1 MTRIQLDLPNQFL
14 FQTEIAI
21 RVTDLNYG
29 GHVGND
35 SVLSIIHE
43 ARLQF
48 VRKLGFVSEIK
59 IDEQTGIIVADAAL
73 VYKTETFYGDILKV
87 CIAVQDINKYG
98 FDMFYLLQKADN
110 GKEVARAKTGIVC
123 VDHVKK
129 KICQVP
135 QVLLDKINP

>member
-1 MTRIQLDLPNQFL
+1 MARLQLDLPNKFL
-14 FQTEIAI
+14 FQTEIAV

-43 ARLQF
+43 ARMQF
-48 VRKLGFVSEIK
+48 IRKLGFASEVK
-59 IDEQTGIIVADAAL
+59 IDEQIGIIVADAAL
-73 VYKTETFYGDILKV
+73 VYKTETFYGDVLKISV
-87 CIAVQDINKYG
+87 AVNDINKYG
-98 FDMFYLLQKADN
+98 FDFVYLIQKADN

-123 VDHVKK
+123 VDYVKK
-129 KICQVP
+129 KVCQVP